1 MLRQRD
7 ECGGTGGG
15 QVRNVMSF
23 REEKFGGM
31 KPEMAG
37 EVYELRERLV
47 GVNCE
52 RDPRIILL
60 DLEVSV

>member
-1 MLRQRD
+1 
-7 ECGGTGGG
+7 
-15 QVRNVMSF
+15 MSF

-31 KPEMAG
+31 KSEMVG
-37 EVYELRERLV
+37 EIYELRERLV

-52 RDPRIILL
+52 QDPRIILL